1 MVLQKLVRIDHTMNE
16 MESGFEEKKQIELSV
31 VIPCFNSFQ
40 TLPELNER
48 LKKVLDGL
56 EISYEIIYVNDSSKD
71 QTNLLLKEYALKDH
85 NIVAIDLMFNVG
97 QFRAVMC
104 GLEHSRGSYVVTMD
118 DDLQHPPEEIPRL
131 YHELKN
137 NSELDAVIGSY
148 KKRKHSLIRYT
159 GSLLARKI
167 RGSVFNKPKD
177 FQITS
182 FRCLNRPLVDAVVSH
197 RTMFPAISL
206 LIFRSSAR
214 IKSIEVEHHKRKHGT
229 SNYSLARLIKTFV
242 NHTFSYTSLPL
253 KYISF
258 LGIIIS
264 IVGFVLAF
272 YYLISYFLGQITL
285 PGWTTV
291 IILINIYSGLLL
303 LSVGI
308 IGEYL
313 LKTLQEVNGY
323 PRYHV
328 RNIYRK

>member
-1 MVLQKLVRIDHTMNE
+1 MGDK
-16 MESGFEEKKQIELSV
+16 ESGYKEKGAAELSI

-48 LKKVLDGL
+48 LKKVLEELRVD
-56 EISYEIIYVNDSSKD
+56 YEIIYVNDASKD
-71 QTNLLLKEYALKDH
+71 QTGLLLRDYALGDQH
-85 NIVAIDLMFNVG
+85 VVTIDLMFNVG

-104 GLEHSRGSYVVTMD
+104 GLEHARGSYVITMD
-118 DDLQHPPEEIPRL
+118 DDLQHPPEEIPRF

-148 KKRKHSLIRYT
+148 KKRKHSFIRYT

-214 IKSIEVEHHKRKHGT
+214 ISSIEVEHNERKHGT
-229 SNYSLARLIKTFV
+229 SNYSLAKLIKTFV

-258 LGIIIS
+258 LGIS
-264 IVGFVLAF
+264 IAAVGFALAL
-272 YYLISYFLGQITL
+272 YYLIRYYLGQITI

-313 LKTLQEVNGY
+313 LKTLQ
-323 PRYHV
+323 
-328 RNIYRK
+328 